1 MKRNHKFIQ
10 TSTLLFA
17 CTLLLS
23 LTSCL
28 DAGDESIILEEEQE
42 DFFGGTSNYINFD
55 GQTATYNPGNMPS
68 ATSDTDLGD
77 VIMNTQALAGG
88 ASFITIKSSEDY
100 DAFYV
105 GLAGH
110 KGYYI
115 VEPKSKTYNNATD
128 KYTYTMVM
136 NFSENY
142 NETVNVIIA
151 GIKKETGEVSQ
162 PHEGE
167 VVFVESRTGD
177 LDIKLVFEN
186 AKDIDLHLYT
196 PSGEHIYYGNR
207 GGSYTD
213 AQGVSHT
220 YGLDH
225 DSNAGCNIDN
235 LNNENIYIP
244 NEVLEAGTYTVKVN
258 MYSNCNS
265 SISTAWS
272 VWVRYAGELIN
283 NEQVGYGNPAE
294 GVYPVGAGK
303 GDYTAVFQFTITQ
316 GQATASRMRAA
327 SKLNY
332 KPIPLT
338 AMDIIKLEQEAID
351 ASL

>member
-115 VEPKSKTYNNATD
+115 VEPKSKTYNNATG
-128 KYTYTMVM
+128 KHTYTMVM

-207 GGSYTD
+207 
-213 AQGVSHT
+213 
-220 YGLDH
+220 
-225 DSNAGCNIDN
+225 
-235 LNNENIYIP
+235 
-244 NEVLEAGTYTVKVN
+244 
-258 MYSNCNS
+258 
-265 SISTAWS
+265 
-272 VWVRYAGELIN
+272 R
-283 NEQVGYGNPAE
+283 
-294 GVYPVGAGK
+294 
-303 GDYTAVFQFTITQ
+303 
-316 GQATASRMRAA
+316 
-327 SKLNY
+327 
-332 KPIPLT
+332 
-338 AMDIIKLEQEAID
+338 
-351 ASL
+351 

>member
-1 MKRNHKFIQ
+1 MKRFYKFLQ
-10 TSTLLFA
+10 ASTFLCA
-17 CTLLLS
+17 CSLLLS

-28 DAGDESIILEEEQE
+28 DSGDESIILEEPENLL
-42 DFFGGTSNYINFD
+42 GNVSNYINFD

-68 ATSDTDLGD
+68 ATSNTGLGE

-88 ASFITIKSSEDY
+88 ACFITIKSREDY

-110 KGYYI
+110 TGYFI
-115 VEPKSKTYNNATD
+115 VEPKSKSYDATTGI
-128 KYTYTMVM
+128 YTYTLVM

-142 NETVNVIIA
+142 NETVIVIIA
-151 GIKKETGEVSQ
+151 GIKNGTGEISQ

-167 VVFVESRTGD
+167 VEFVESRTGD

-196 PSGEHIYYGNR
+196 PSGSHIYYGNR

-213 AQGVSHT
+213 DQGVSHN

-225 DSNAGCNIDN
+225 DSNAGCHIDN
-235 LNNENIYIP
+235 LNNENINMP
-244 NEVLEAGTYTVKVN
+244 NDVLEAGTYIVKVN
-258 MYSNCNS
+258 MYSNCNA
-265 SISTAWS
+265 SISTAWN
-272 VWVRYAGELIN
+272 VWVRYAGQLIN
-283 NEQVGYGNPAE
+283 NEQAGYGNPAE
-294 GVYPVGAGK
+294 GMYQVNAGT
-303 GDYTAVFQFTITQ
+303 GDFTTIFKFTITQ
-316 GQATASRMRAA
+316 GQATAARMKAA
-327 SKLNY
+327 SMLKY
-332 KPIPLT
+332 RPIPPT
-338 AMDIIKLEQEAID
+338 EMDLVKMEQEAID

>member
-1 MKRNHKFIQ
+1 MFGRKTLEFMLICIGDEMRDSLFIQ

-115 VEPKSKTYNNATD
+115 VEPKSKTYNNATG

-142 NETVNVIIA
+142 NETVNVIIP
-151 GIKKETGEVSQ
+151 GIKKETARRGSRLRRK
-162 PHEGE
+162 PHWRLGHQTCFRERKRYRPSPLYS
-167 VVFVESRTGD
+167 FWRTY
-177 LDIKLVFEN
+177 LL
-186 AKDIDLHLYT
+186 
-196 PSGEHIYYGNR
+196 
-207 GGSYTD
+207 
-213 AQGVSHT
+213 
-220 YGLDH
+220 
-225 DSNAGCNIDN
+225 
-235 LNNENIYIP
+235 
-244 NEVLEAGTYTVKVN
+244 
-258 MYSNCNS
+258 
-265 SISTAWS
+265 W
-272 VWVRYAGELIN
+272 
-283 NEQVGYGNPAE
+283 
-294 GVYPVGAGK
+294 
-303 GDYTAVFQFTITQ
+303 
-316 GQATASRMRAA
+316 
-327 SKLNY
+327 
-332 KPIPLT
+332 
-338 AMDIIKLEQEAID
+338 
-351 ASL
+351 